1 MTDSTMATATPATAP
16 SASVAV
22 RALESRHH
30 KLTELRSV
38 FTERRFKVS
47 ERKSTEMEK
56 FARQKTG
63 ETVGHSRLINAWIVL
78 FDSTR
83 AGRKTSREYAILTKR
98 IDSLTAALRLI
109 EGRIEAIGEVAAAKA
124 AEKRKLADFNESIKS
139 RRVYSFS
146 QRRRSSWGR
155 VQTFHSIDSHSIKK
169 LPDGRFVVDKHTHG
183 YDVVYIYRP
192 SDAKHRVESR
202 GDVFVTGP
210 SAEIAPADVIKILA
224 KPPKPTYPTEVDWK
238 TKYEKQFE
246 LRDAFEKY
254 SKILERKADPRNKYA
269 RWLASLGACNNGIC
283 LAMRCD
289 PRTPHDT
296 IRAGNAAEIAY
307 LRNHAILK
315 TSGGS
320 PKLFELTEELCT
332 FPSWETFE

>member
-1 MTDSTMATATPATAP
+1 MSESTFTPATSRETAL
-16 SASVAV
+16 
-22 RALESRHH
+22 RARLQRMA
-30 KLTELRSV
+30 ELRITLS
-38 FTERRFKVS
+38 ERRHGVS
-47 ERKSTEMEK
+47 LRKSTEMEAYANLK
-56 FARQKTG
+56 
-63 ETVGHSRLINAWIVL
+63 SRYDSREFSAWIVL
-78 FDSTR
+78 FDRTR
-83 AGRKTSREYAILTKR
+83 AGRKICREFASFTKKIDAI
-98 IDSLTAALRLI
+98 TAAMRQIETLI
-109 EGRIEAIGEVAAAKA
+109 DARAEVIAAKA
-124 AEKRKLADFNESIKS
+124 AEKSRLAEFNESIKS

-155 VQTFHSIDSHSIKK
+155 VQTFHSIDAHGIKK
-169 LPDGRFVVDKHTHG
+169 LPDGRFVVDKHTLS

-192 SDAKHRVESR
+192 EEARSRVEGR
-202 GDVFVTGP
+202 GDVFATGP

-269 RWLASLGACNNGIC
+269 RWLVSLGACNNGIC